1 MPETPSSLP
10 TAAVVSRRVV
20 AIWIDWY
27 AYHIARFRGIQ
38 ANPDL
43 AGAVQGI
50 ELVGGIGVHAGLRF
64 REGLP
69 SDIPVETLMPDS
81 SWHEANKFALAAKLW
96 RSLSRFDPEVV
107 LIPGYYTLPAVAA
120 ALWAR
125 IHGRKSV
132 LMTESTEGD
141 RKRNWW
147 REALKGSL
155 LRVLFN
161 WAIAGGKSHL
171 RYLKKLGFPDRRI
184 GQFYDVVDN
193 RYLKETVNGLR
204 LESAR
209 ITGLPL
215 RYFLYVGRLSEE
227 KNVGRLL
234 TEWITYRNGGGIW
247 PLVIVGAGPETEALR
262 TSALSSPYFED
273 VHFAGHRSFREL
285 PAFYAFAGCFV
296 LPSTR
301 EPWGLVVN
309 EAMASGL
316 PVLVSNRCGCA
327 EDLVDT
333 GQNGFTFDPFEE
345 GELATLLARMESLEL
360 SAWNEMSLQS
370 LNIIGDYTPEALGAE
385 VACIA
390 AA

>member
-1 MPETPSSLP
+1 MPETRSFLP
-10 TAAVVSRRVV
+10 TASVVSRRVV

-38 ANPDL
+38 ANPEL
-43 AGAVQGI
+43 AGSVQGI

-81 SWHEANKFALAAKLW
+81 SWHEANKFVLAAKLW

-125 IHGRKSV
+125 LHGRKSV

-141 RKRNWW
+141 HKRSWW

-161 WAIAGGKSHL
+161 WAIAGGKAHL
-171 RYLKKLGFPDRRI
+171 RYLEKLGFPGRRI

-204 LESAR
+204 RESAR

-234 TEWITYRNGGGIW
+234 AEWITYRNGGGVW

-262 TSALSSPYFED
+262 TAALRSPYFED

-327 EDLVDT
+327 EDLVDR

-345 GELATLLARMESLEL
+345 GELATLLARMESLEV
-360 SAWNEMSLQS
+360 SAWNEMSLRS
-370 LNIIGDYTPEALGAE
+370 LNIIENYTPEALGAE